1 VIETLIDV
9 PGLDGAVGALGES
22 AAIFVA
28 DARFPDAP
36 VVFVNRCF
44 TRLTGLLHDA
54 VLGRSWTLLDTAIPT
69 QAGRAASIMPG
80 RPIFVELPNSG
91 YYDDTTTVCF
101 TIHALRDDADRLVAY
116 VGIALTHHGVFIA
129 KANRGERQTLAEPA
143 ARATGSH
150 RRK

>member
-1 VIETLIDV
+1 VIGTLIDV
-9 PGLDGAVGALGES
+9 PGLGGAVGALGES

-28 DARFPDAP
+28 DALLPDAP

-44 TRLTGLLHDA
+44 TRVTGLLNDA

-69 QAGRAASIMPG
+69 QAGRAPPITPG

-101 TIHALRDDADRLVAY
+101 TIHALRDDAGRLAAY
-116 VGIALTHHGVFIA
+116 VGIALTHHRVFIA
-129 KANRGERQTLAEPA
+129 KENRGERQSPAEPA
-143 ARATGSH
+143 ACATGSH